1 MVSRDFC
8 NFDKWLL
15 YVQRL
20 WSLIPFIETKTSVAY
35 GKEHNRDKRSKDV
48 LVPATSV
55 ETKNPV
61 APGEKHVRE
70 KQPQDVLIPRP
81 DVTSRKK
88 RDTAIEKELCTVST
102 MRHSSPM
109 SGPGKDYNLQFF
121 WNCIIGSSSS
131 FLVSFTNIYVVIC
144 GFEIVAQ
151 LWLWLV
157 IYCFYA
163 TFEPTL
169 LYLVTLVLQN
179 ISMQM
184 LKKERLRISLLVS
197 I

>member
-1 MVSRDFC
+1 MLKIVVCVTKNVKMVSRDFC

-15 YVQRL
+15 YVQCL

-35 GKEHNRDKRSKDV
+35 GKEHIREKQSKDV

-61 APGEKHVRE
+61 APGEEHVWE

-88 RDTAIEKELCTVST
+88 RDTAIEKEPCTVST

-109 SGPGKDYNLQFF
+109 SSPGKDYNLQFF

-131 FLVSFTNIYVVIC
+131 FQVSFTKLMMYLHGNLWVWNC
-144 GFEIVAQ
+144 G
-151 LWLWLV
+151 W
-157 IYCFYA
+157 
-163 TFEPTL
+163 
-169 LYLVTLVLQN
+169 
-179 ISMQM
+179 
-184 LKKERLRISLLVS
+184 
-197 I
+197 